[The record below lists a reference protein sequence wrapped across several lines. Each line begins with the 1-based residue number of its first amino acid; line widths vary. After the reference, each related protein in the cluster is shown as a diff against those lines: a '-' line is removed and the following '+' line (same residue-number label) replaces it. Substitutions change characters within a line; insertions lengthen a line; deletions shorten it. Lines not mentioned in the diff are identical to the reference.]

1 MTLRELLDTLKCL
14 DAKLTLHDGDAI
26 TVEPADVLTPA
37 VRAALAKHQAAL
49 VALIRSRP
57 ASPSSFNSLMTA
69 FDGLEARPSAES
81 LQERLRILAAGVA
94 GADPL
99 FRELVRAEAIARL
112 AALGVHAAARL
123 VDAALTARL
132 SDAGRTVPGRWL
144 LFADPEPWPEPVDG
158 AALLDELAHTYRRFV
173 SLPAGGAEA
182 LALWV
187 VFTYALEAFD
197 VAPILALCSPLKRCG
212 KTTTEEVTVALAK
225 RPLAAANIT
234 VAALYRAVERFAPTL
249 IVDEADTFLLSNL
262 ALRGVINSGHTRS
275 TAFVVRTAGHEPR
288 LFSTWGARMIALIGR
303 LPATLED
310 RAIVLPMRRRAPGEP
325 VDRIRRDAL
334 LRRLEP
340 LRRRSARW
348 AVDHLPALRAADP
361 AVPEELND
369 RQADNW
375 RPLLAIA
382 DEAGGAWPA
391 LARTAARTLA
401 GAVVE
406 ADTAAPVRLLAD
418 LRGLFVTTTADR
430 LATADIIRH
439 LTALEDRS
447 WGDHAQGQ
455 PLTPRRLAALLEGFR
470 VKAKQ
475 IRQGPD
481 TRKGYLRSDFTD
493 AFHRYLPSDPK
504 HPEHRHGAA
513 EFAIHTERQHPPGV
527 SGRGH
532 PPSPEPTSDVSDVSE
547 ATDVDRGTHE
557 G

>member
-1 MTLRELLDTLKCL
+1 MTLRELLETLQCL
-14 DAKLTLHDGDAI
+14 GAKLTLQDGDTI
-26 TVEPADVLTPA
+26 TMEPPDVLTPA
-37 VRAALAKHQAAL
+37 VRAALTEHHAAL
-49 VALIRSRP
+49 VALIRSGP
-57 ASPSSFNSLMTA
+57 SATSSFDALMTA
-69 FDGLEARPSAES
+69 FDGVGARPSADV
-81 LQERLRILAAGVA
+81 LQERLRTLAAGLA

-112 AALGVHAAARL
+112 AALGVRAAARL

-132 SDAGRTVPGRWL
+132 SASGRAAPGRWL
-144 LFADPEPWPEPVDG
+144 LFADPAPWPEAVDG
-158 AALLDELAHTYRRFV
+158 GTLLEELAHTYRRFV
-173 SLPAGGAEA
+173 SLPDGGAEA
-182 LALWV
+182 LALWI

-212 KTTTEEVTVALAK
+212 KTTTEDLTTALAQ
-225 RPLAAANIT
+225 RPLAATNIT
-234 VAALYRAVERFAPTL
+234 VAALYRTVEHFAPTL
-249 IVDEADTFLLSNL
+249 IVDEADTFLLNNL
-262 ALRGVINSGHTRS
+262 ALRGVINSGHTRA

-325 VDRIRRDAL
+325 VDRIRRDGL
-334 LRRLEP
+334 LRRLDL

-348 AVDHLPALRAADP
+348 VADHLPALRAADP
-361 AVPEELND
+361 AVPEALDD

-418 LRGLFVTTTADR
+418 LRDLFATTTADR
-430 LATADIIRH
+430 LATAAIIRH
-439 LTALEDRS
+439 LTALEDRP
-447 WGDHAQGQ
+447 WADYAQGH
-455 PLTPRRLAALLEGFR
+455 PVTPRHLATLLEGFR

-475 IRQGPD
+475 IRQGAD

-493 AFHRYLPSDPK
+493 AFRRYLPPDPK
-504 HPEHRHGAA
+504 HPKHPKHGKGAA
-513 EFAIHTERQHPPGV
+513 E
-527 SGRGH
+527 
-532 PPSPEPTSDVSDVSE
+532 
-547 ATDVDRGTHE
+547 
-557 G
+557 